1 MTKPIK
7 KASQQKIDKPSMILI
22 LIDFVNFVGAFKL
35 CTICKRSHFL
45 RYSFRVFIVS
55 PRFYA
60 TLN

>member
-35 CTICKRSHFL
+35 CTNL
-45 RYSFRVFIVS
+45 
-55 PRFYA
+55 
-60 TLN
+60 